1 MDKKGSG
8 LIAISLKYL
17 RHRLLAGHR
26 NGYGIHSP
34 FVYDLVRNAIFN
46 KNRWDVPGR
55 LREYHDAIRNADG
68 SLQVHDL
75 GAGSRLR
82 DSFGKVTASRLR
94 SNENKETGSGNKETG
109 SGNKESGSGKKEA
122 GSGTME
128 TGRGQERTENGKKE
142 TGIGQEVT
150 DPGKERAGNGKKVT
164 ENGKKMTNSR
174 EEVTADVSGIGKML
188 TGSEKDI
195 VESEKEITGNGK
207 KVTENGKNLAA
218 SSERMISSI
227 ARRSSVTRRQGALL
241 YRLAKWYRPAA
252 VIETGTGIGISTSYL
267 AAGAGHAGVTTI
279 EGSPAKFR
287 FAQLHTDV
295 AGSGGLEFL
304 LGSFDTYFDGLI
316 DNAPN
321 RTLFFIDGDHR
332 YVPTMQ
338 RISSI
343 LSREELSE
351 TMVILDDIYWSDEME
366 RAWKTSCAYPGVD
379 ISLDLFHMGILIRR
393 PGISR
398 HHFRI
403 NF

>member
-1 MDKKGSG
+1 MGSQCKVKILDKKGSG
-8 LIAISLKYL
+8 LITISLKYL

-26 NGYGIHSP
+26 DGYGIHSP
-34 FVYDLVRNAIFN
+34 FVYDLVRNVVFN

-55 LREYHDAIRNADG
+55 LREYHHKIRNADG
-68 SLQVHDL
+68 SIPVQDL

-82 DSFGKVTASRLR
+82 GGKGKVTASRLR
-94 SNENKETGSGNKETG
+94 SNV
-109 SGNKESGSGKKEA
+109 KK
-122 GSGTME
+122 E
-128 TGRGQERTENGKKE
+128 TGRGQEETESGK
-142 TGIGQEVT
+142 GLISGA
-150 DPGKERAGNGKKVT
+150 ERK
-164 ENGKKMTNSR
+164 
-174 EEVTADVSGIGKML
+174 
-188 TGSEKDI
+188 
-195 VESEKEITGNGK
+195 
-207 KVTENGKNLAA
+207 
-218 SSERMISSI
+218 ISSI

-241 YRLAKWYRPAA
+241 YRLAKWYGPAA
-252 VIETGTGIGISTSYL
+252 VIEAGTGIGISTSYL

-279 EGSPAKFR
+279 EGSPAKFQ
-287 FAQLHTDV
+287 FAQSHTDV

-304 LGSFDTYFDGLI
+304 LGSFDSYFDGLV

-366 RAWKTSCAYPGVD
+366 QAWKASCAHPGVD

-398 HHFRI
+398 QHFRT
-403 NF
+403 NFL

>member
-1 MDKKGSG
+1 MGSQCKVKILDKKGSG
-8 LIAISLKYL
+8 LITISLKYL

-34 FVYDLVRNAIFN
+34 FVYDLVRNVVFN

-55 LREYHDAIRNADG
+55 LREYHHKIRNADG
-68 SLQVHDL
+68 SLQVRDL

-82 DSFGKVTASRLR
+82 GSKGEVTASRLR
-94 SNENKETGSGNKETG
+94 
-109 SGNKESGSGKKEA
+109 GSGKKE
-122 GSGTME
+122 
-128 TGRGQERTENGKKE
+128 TGRGKKE
-142 TGIGQEVT
+142 TGNGNVETSRGQDGIVR
-150 DPGKERAGNGKKVT
+150 GKELAGNGKQVT
-164 ENGKKMTNSR
+164 ENGKGLI
-174 EEVTADVSGIGKML
+174 AD
-188 TGSEKDI
+188 
-195 VESEKEITGNGK
+195 
-207 KVTENGKNLAA
+207 TERK
-218 SSERMISSI
+218 ISSI
-227 ARRSSVTRRQGALL
+227 ARRSSVTRQQGALL

-252 VIETGTGIGISTSYL
+252 VIEAGTGIGISTSYL

-287 FAQLHTDV
+287 FAQSHTDV

-304 LGSFDTYFDGLI
+304 LGSFDAYFDGLV
-316 DNAPN
+316 DKAPN
-321 RTLFFIDGDHR
+321 RTLIFIDGDHR

-343 LSREELSE
+343 LDKEELSE

-366 RAWKTSCAYPGVD
+366 RAWKASCVLPGVD

-398 HHFRI
+398 QHFRI

>member
-1 MDKKGSG
+1 M
-8 LIAISLKYL
+8 ITISLKYL

-34 FVYDLVRNAIFN
+34 FVYDLVRNVVFD

-55 LREYHDAIRNADG
+55 LREYHHKTRNADG

-82 DSFGKVTASRLR
+82 GSLGEVTASRLR
-94 SNENKETGSGNKETG
+94 GGKGEVTADRLR
-109 SGNKESGSGKKEA
+109 GSGKKET
-122 GSGTME
+122 GKGKKE
-128 TGRGQERTENGKKE
+128 IGRGQKE
-142 TGIGQEVT
+142 TGDGNVETSRGQDGTVR
-150 DPGKERAGNGKKVT
+150 GKELVGNGKQVT
-164 ENGKKMTNSR
+164 ENGKGLI
-174 EEVTADVSGIGKML
+174 AG
-188 TGSEKDI
+188 
-195 VESEKEITGNGK
+195 
-207 KVTENGKNLAA
+207 TERK
-218 SSERMISSI
+218 ISSI

-252 VIETGTGIGISTSYL
+252 VIEAGTGLGISTSYL

-279 EGSPAKFR
+279 EGSPPKFR
-287 FAQLHTDV
+287 FAQSHTDV

-304 LGSFDTYFDGLI
+304 LGSFDAYFDVLVE
-316 DNAPN
+316 NAPN

-343 LSREELSE
+343 LDKEELSE

-366 RAWKTSCAYPGVD
+366 RAWKASCVLPGVD